1 MSDPARPTLADLLPE
16 PIEGLSEQIKSH
28 IGAQKGAVAWPLVE
42 GQAVNG
48 LKSELGKFDLFG
60 LLGQAWSKARE
71 IRGLRAADAQ
81 PAGAISIVPLG
92 RHSAVMT
99 AEPALSLTI
108 AGWTAP
114 PLKLGLVGTAL
125 FESVHLSVKDGHLV
139 AASPGKCNFT
149 TALSIGS
156 IPLHTPKEL
165 AHLKLPGELRFEPGW
180 KIP

>member
-16 PIEGLSEQIKSH
+16 PNEGLSDQIKSH

-92 RHSAVMT
+92 QHSAVMT

>member
-1 MSDPARPTLADLLPE
+1 
-16 PIEGLSEQIKSH
+16 
-28 IGAQKGAVAWPLVE
+28 
-42 GQAVNG
+42 
-48 LKSELGKFDLFG
+48 
-60 LLGQAWSKARE
+60 
-71 IRGLRAADAQ
+71 
-81 PAGAISIVPLG
+81 VPLG
-92 RHSAVMT
+92 QHSAVMT

>member
-1 MSDPARPTLADLLPE
+1 MSDAVSMTLADLVPE

-28 IGAQKGAVAWPLVE
+28 IGEQKGAIAWPLVE

-48 LKSELGKFDLFG
+48 LKTQLGQFNLFS

-71 IRGLRAADAQ
+71 LRGLRVADPKA
-81 PAGAISIVPLG
+81 PGAINVVPLG
-92 RHSAVMT
+92 QHSAVLT
-99 AEPALSLTI
+99 AEPALTLTI

-149 TALSIGS
+149 TAFSLGS

-165 AHLKLPGELRFEPGW
+165 AHLKLPGELHFEPGW

>member
-28 IGAQKGAVAWPLVE
+28 IGEQKGAIAWPLVE

-71 IRGLRAADAQ
+71 LRGLRVADPKA
-81 PAGAISIVPLG
+81 PGAISIVPLG
-92 RHSAVMT
+92 QHSAVMT